1 MRLDVK
7 NGAGERIEGD
17 KRYSFRLDDT
27 DIVLGAD
34 KGKHGL
40 VSCRVPGIGYDL
52 VREPYYVLNLY
63 RIMNEGRLR
72 AIARNEPF
80 VVSEETASGIR
91 LQWEPT
97 EANPCRMEAV
107 YTIADASTIDLS
119 ITIEAVKPLSGHELT
134 ISSYFD
140 FLLEPYAVLPNWPGK
155 KDDSDLHL
163 LKVEDHPYI
172 KGHYVYFPRDNE
184 AAHTHLD
191 GRWLDEK
198 SGKPIAHFVTGPYYG
213 RPIAVMGNEDVH
225 VVQMADPAECGAIG
239 ITYSSPEE
247 NDSIRRHNALYFTL
261 FGGQLQAGDRREA
274 RMRQVI
280 LSGKPSLDRLLELYK
295 QFV

>member
-1 MRLDVK
+1 MDMK
-7 NGAGERIEGD
+7 SSSGEIAGGD
-17 KRYSFRLDDT
+17 KRYSFRLENADM
-27 DIVLGAD
+27 VLGAD
-34 KGKHGL
+34 NGKHGL
-40 VSCRVPGIGYDL
+40 VSHRVPGIGYDL
-52 VREPYYVLNLY
+52 VRDPYFVLNLY

-72 AIARNEPF
+72 AIARQEPF
-80 VVSEETASGIR
+80 VVSEESASGIR

-97 EANPCRMEAV
+97 EANPCRMEAA
-107 YTIADASTIDLS
+107 YTIVDASTIDL
-119 ITIEAVKPLSGHELT
+119 ILTIEAMKPLSGHELT
-134 ISSYFD
+134 VSSYFD
-140 FLLEPYAVLPNWPGK
+140 FLLEPYAVLPRWPAK
-155 KDDSDLHL
+155 TDDSDMHL

-184 AAHTHLD
+184 AAYTHLD

-247 NDSIRRHNALYFTL
+247 SDSIRRHNALYFTL
-261 FGGQLQAGDRREA
+261 FGGDMQAGDRRTA
-274 RMRQVI
+274 RLRQVTVT
-280 LSGKPSLDRLLELYK
+280 GKPNLEQLLGLYK